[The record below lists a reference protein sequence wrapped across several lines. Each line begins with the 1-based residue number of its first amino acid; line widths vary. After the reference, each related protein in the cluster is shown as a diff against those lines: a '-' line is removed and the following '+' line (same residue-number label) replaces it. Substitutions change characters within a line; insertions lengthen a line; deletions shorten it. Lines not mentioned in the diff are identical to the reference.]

1 MTMSNSASS
10 NVNVNVSVNV
20 AAIIGLPVAQSLSP
34 AMHNA
39 VFHHRDCGWTYIAM
53 EVQKNAVEDVLRTL
67 GGKNIQAF
75 SVTMPHKEAVY
86 TLLGAVDSDLGEVDE
101 SGVSARSVNTISVRD
116 GRLIGSNTDGDG
128 CCNALEQAG
137 VQIGGVRAVVM
148 GAGGT
153 ARAIVAALG
162 RRGAIDIAVIN
173 RTEAHALDAVSCAK
187 AARVGSV
194 DDIARANVVINATS
208 VGMGDAQT
216 PIEAIHLHANLVV
229 LDCVYYPLETTLLR
243 EAKIAGAS
251 TVDGLWMLV
260 HQGALQ
266 QLAWLGEVG
275 DIQIMRQAALDELSH
290 RVVLH
295 NA

>member
-1 MTMSNSASS
+1 MTMSKSSSS
-10 NVNVNVSVNV
+10 NVEV

-39 VFHHRDCGWTYIAM
+39 VFHYRDDGWTYIAM
-53 EVQKNAVEDVLRTL
+53 EVEIDAVENVLRTL
-67 GGKNIQAF
+67 GANTIQAF

-86 TLLGAVDSDLGEVDE
+86 TLLNAANNGLGEVDE

-128 CCNALEQAG
+128 CCNALEQSG
-137 VQIGGVRAVVM
+137 VQIEGVRAVVV

-162 RRGAIDIAVIN
+162 RRNAADIAVIN
-173 RTEAHALDAVSCAK
+173 RTEAHALDAASCAMT
-187 AARVGSV
+187 ARVGSV

-208 VGMGDAQT
+208 VGMGDART
-216 PIEAIHLHANLVV
+216 PIDAKHLHPNLVV

-243 EAKIAGAS
+243 EAKTTGAT

-266 QLAWLGEVG
+266 QLAWLGMVG
-275 DIQIMRQAALDELSH
+275 DIHIMRQAALDELAH
-290 RVVLH
+290 RVLEH